1 MTYEGEGF
9 KVSKV
14 DDYRVDNN
22 DLMGVVSLNVSE
34 FHAKYIKIY
43 DPQKVKKKLVQTTKL
58 KLGWTLA
65 KQILVSDQTLL
76 LLRQEDY
83 TPFADKKQTKFGL
96 DDNSV

>member
-1 MTYEGEGF
+1 M
-9 KVSKV
+9 
-14 DDYRVDNN
+14 
-22 DLMGVVSLNVSE
+22 
-34 FHAKYIKIY
+34 
-43 DPQKVKKKLVQTTKL
+43 VQTTKL

-96 DDNSV
+96 DDNSEPKEIPRATIKAILLSLTDGVVKVITENNIIDIKKLFACC